1 MKVRRNKQNINKSSA
16 KRGKRYISD
25 VNQYSYITD
34 IDLLYNDPQKFS
46 WADFNRQ
53 TVSHDLIR
61 NYYDNMIRMN
71 GVDLAYFRKYNTFFK
86 EGKEN
91 HANIIYGE
99 DTTAEYYIS
108 ADVRAFLNISKQD
121 FTFNMMGYEAME
133 EIEIFISIE
142 DFRARFTSLI
152 GTVSSEVFYVPVHGD
167 LLTNEYFGV
176 IDVPEF
182 YAEFYGTLPNNDRFL
197 TNVYPETKERAT
209 NSQFF
214 KSLARVSNL
223 YPLTGTLE
231 GWLYPEEE
239 RGYKLSGYL
248 SGELSYHT
256 FNNIENSPGWN
267 IAPQVGD
274 FFKLKAGEI
283 EEEYEIN
290 QIIDRQLTNQ
300 GGINPLLGKYI
311 FICKAVRRNSSHEEI
326 NPQNVNKDINDE
338 LINQLINKIE
348 NNEVELPAY
357 TEPSNNLNQNI
368 MASGIYNYPNKED
381 ETYGGYGNTPNN
393 SRGI

>member
-1 MKVRRNKQNINKSSA
+1 MKVRKNKQIINKPEFRPA
-16 KRGKRYISD
+16 KRYISEAD
-25 VNQYSYITD
+25 QYSYIN
-34 IDLLYNDPQKFS
+34 DLDKNYNNPQTFS
-46 WADFNRQ
+46 WANFNRQ
-53 TVSHDLIR
+53 QMSHDLLR

-86 EGKEN
+86 EGEEN
-91 HANIIYGE
+91 HSNIIYGE
-99 DTTAEYYIS
+99 DTTAEYYLS

-121 FTFNMMGYEAME
+121 FAFNMMGYEAME

-142 DFRARFTSLI
+142 DFRARFTSLV
-152 GTVSSEVFYVPVHGD
+152 GTVSTELFYVPVHGD

-182 YAEFYGTLPNNDRFL
+182 YAEFYGTLPDDTRYL
-197 TNVYPETKERAT
+197 TNVYPETKERAM

-214 KSLARVSNL
+214 KSLARISNL
-223 YPLTGTLE
+223 YPLTGSLE

-248 SGELSYHT
+248 SGNLSYHT
-256 FNNIENSPGWN
+256 FNNIEDSPGWD

-274 FFKLKAGEI
+274 FFKFKAGEI

-290 QIIDRQLTNQ
+290 QVIDRQLTNQ
-300 GGINPLLGKYI
+300 NGINPLMGKYI

-326 NPQNVNKDINDE
+326 NPTNIEKIPGEDLIDNLIND
-338 LINQLINKIE
+338 IQQDNI
-348 NNEVELPAY
+348 ELPVY
-357 TEPSNNLNQNI
+357 TESSNDKNQNI

-381 ETYGGYGNTPNN
+381 ETYGGYGDTPNN
-393 SRGI
+393 SRGV